1 MLSSLVHF
9 SIRFYGIVIA
19 LAVLILLVGGYRF
32 ATAGLDIFP
41 EFSPKQVIIQTEAIG
56 LSAEQVE
63 VLVTHPIETAVS
75 GLVGLKNVRSESIQG
90 LSIVTAIFAENSN
103 VYLNRQLVGERLA
116 SLTNQLPQGMTP
128 IAIPLSSSSATVLTI
143 GLSSDSEDLMAL
155 RSLVDWTIVPR
166 LLAVT
171 GVADVNVFG
180 GDIKQLQIQVD
191 PVQLQRFNVTMED
204 VIETARRAASL
215 QGSGFIENDNQRF
228 TLQVTGQ
235 PQSPEQ
241 FGKITLL
248 NQSRP
253 LTLGEVAHIEY
264 APEPPIG
271 AAQIMGKQGI
281 VMMVIGQYG
290 ANTLSVSRQVEAA
303 LQEFAPLFTKQNIQF
318 YEHLFRPA
326 DYIEKSLSN
335 LSGHLLLGGLF
346 VLIILYAFLF
356 NFRTAFISAL
366 AIPVSLVG
374 AMLVLLATGTNLNIM
389 VLGGLAI
396 ALGEVV
402 DDAIIDTENIF
413 RRLREYR
420 LLKSDIVPTLQRGNA
435 AVDAPASR
443 NAEALPDEFPR
454 WSVGTMKYQSA
465 GTMSVADVVHAAS
478 MEVRSS
484 VVYASFIVALAF
496 VPLLTLSGVV
506 GRLFSPLGYAYI
518 LAILTSLL
526 VALTLTPALCYMLLA
541 KAELNDTEPPLIRL
555 LKPIYQQGLRFV
567 AKHFYSL
574 IITSILLCAA
584 AISAFSRFDSK
595 LLPELREGHYIVHT
609 SSITGTSLQE
619 SLRIGT
625 QLTKQFLQID
635 GVQSVSQWAGRAERG
650 ADTYGT
656 HYSEYE
662 VHLNNLSGAE
672 QQHVLDQLRD
682 ILNNTIGI
690 LYEANT
696 FLTERVD
703 ETISGYTSPVVVN
716 IYGNDLE
723 ALDEKA
729 NAVADI
735 LRTMQGASDVQLR
748 SPPATP
754 LLGVQLNL
762 EQLTALGIS
771 PSQVQDSLQTAYET
785 KTVGKNILGNKT
797 YNVAVALN
805 PELRKQPESIAQL
818 PLRARDGS
826 LIRLEQVADIHHT
839 ASRYNILHQNAR
851 RRQTVTAN
859 VIDRD
864 LDAFMAELKQ
874 RVLSDISFTADSY
887 PEFTGAAVEQA
898 EARRALIAYSLLAG
912 AGVIMLIYI
921 AIGSLR
927 HALLTLVNL
936 PFALVGGVAA
946 VFLTGATLSVGS
958 VVGFVT
964 LFGITVRNSIML
976 LAHYRHLVEEQG
988 KAWNLDTVLLGAS
1001 ERLPSILMTALVT
1014 ALAML
1019 PIAFNS
1025 DNAGREIMGPMAAII
1040 IGGLASSTLLN
1051 LSLLPIVLLKFGQ
1064 FKTTRI

>member
-1 MLSSLVHF
+1 MLSTLVHF

-41 EFSPKQVIIQTEAIG
+41 EFSPKQVIIQTEATG

-63 VLVTHPIETAVS
+63 VLVTHPIETAVG
-75 GLVGLKNVRSESIQG
+75 GLLGLKNVRSESIQG

-116 SLTNQLPQGMTP
+116 SLSNQLPQGMTP

-166 LLAVT
+166 LLAVS

-191 PVQLQRFNVTMED
+191 PVQLQRFNVTMDD

-215 QGSGFIENDNQRF
+215 QGSGFIENANQRF
-228 TLQVTGQ
+228 TVQVTGQ

-241 FGKITLL
+241 FAQIPLL

-253 LTLGEVAHIEY
+253 LMLGEVTHIEY

-303 LQEFAPLFTKQNIQF
+303 LQEFAPLFAKQNIQF

-413 RRLREYR
+413 RRLRENR
-420 LLKSDIVPTLQRGNA
+420 LLKQPQT
-435 AVDAPASR
+435 
-443 NAEALPDEFPR
+443 
-454 WSVGTMKYQSA
+454 
-465 GTMSVADVVHAAS
+465 VANVVHAAS

-526 VALTLTPALCYMLLA
+526 VALTLTPALCYVLLG
-541 KAELNDTEPPLIRL
+541 KTELSDTEPPLIRF
-555 LKPIYQQGLRFV
+555 LKPVYQKGLRFV

-574 IITSILLCAA
+574 IIASILLCVV
-584 AISAFSRFDSK
+584 AISAFSRFESK

-609 SSITGTSLQE
+609 SSMTGTSLQE

-662 VHLNNLSGAE
+662 VHLNDLSGA
-672 QQHVLDQLRD
+672 QQQRVLDQLRD